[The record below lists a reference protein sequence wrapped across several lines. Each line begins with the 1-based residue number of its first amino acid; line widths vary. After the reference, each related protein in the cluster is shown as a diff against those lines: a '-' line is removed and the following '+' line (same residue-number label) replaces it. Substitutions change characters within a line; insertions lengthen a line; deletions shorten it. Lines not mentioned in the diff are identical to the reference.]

1 MKLIWI
7 RHGETDSNRERKYLG
22 HSDIPLNE
30 KGEQQAREL
39 ARQLSQQLKRPVA
52 LYASDLLRC
61 TQTARPLADEWGLP
75 IISVPALREL
85 SFGDWELLTYEEL
98 MRSDAE
104 WAARWY
110 DDPYRCSPPNGE
122 SLQELGH
129 RVDGWLRKL
138 LEQRQAAADETTV
151 CVAHG
156 GVIRWFQAVWLE
168 NDPKRYWHVD
178 GVGHGE
184 ALLAQWDGR
193 RWRRLRLEGLK
204 RGTT

>member
-1 MKLIWI
+1 MKWLWI

-22 HSDIPLNE
+22 HSDVPLNE
-30 KGEQQAREL
+30 KGKRQAREL
-39 ARQLSQQLKRPVA
+39 ARRLSQQRKRPVA

-85 SFGDWELLTYEEL
+85 SFGDWEMLTYEEL

-104 WAARWY
+104 RAVRWY
-110 DDPYRCSPPNGE
+110 DDPYRYRPPNGE

-138 LEQRQAAADETTV
+138 MEQRQAAADETMV
-151 CVAHG
+151 FVAHG
-156 GVIRWFQAVWLE
+156 GVIRWFQATWLE
-168 NDPKRYWHVD
+168 NDPTRYWHVD

-193 RWRRLRLEGLK
+193 RWRRQRLEG
-204 RGTT
+204 

>member
-1 MKLIWI
+1 MRLLWI
-7 RHGETDSNRERKYLG
+7 RHGETDCNRERKYLG
-22 HSDIPLNE
+22 HSDVPLNE
-30 KGEQQAREL
+30 KGERQARGL
-39 ARQLSQQLKRPVA
+39 ARQLSQQLERPCG
-52 LYASDLLRC
+52 LYASDLRRC

-98 MRSDAE
+98 MRADAE
-104 WAARWY
+104 RASRWY
-110 DDPYRCSPPNGE
+110 DDPFRCSPPNGE
-122 SLQELGH
+122 SLQELGQ

-138 LEQRQAAADETTV
+138 LVQRRADADELIV

-156 GVIRWFQAVWLE
+156 GVIRWFQAMWLE
-168 NDPKRYWHVD
+168 NDPKRYWHVE

-193 RWRRLRLEGLK
+193 CWRRQRLEDVK